1 MIWPYSLQGRKV
13 LIIKYKLNQK
23 VSNLKKN
30 FQSSEINGLSCI
42 EITYFVSFF
51 NSNAVFQ
58 IQSKYK

>member
-13 LIIKYKLNQK
+13 LIVKYKLN
-23 VSNLKKN
+23 KKCVQLELI

-42 EITYFVSFF
+42 ELTYFVSFF